1 MNRLEEIAARLAA
14 IATEAEAPGADLAA
28 LNAETTALLEERK
41 QLLEQA
47 QQRNALLG
55 RIANGELGTVVPGAT
70 GTQQPTT
77 ETRTREEI
85 LASPEYRTAWAKRLM
100 RRPDSAFTAAEQRAL
115 GAVLTT
121 TATTATT
128 ATSSVDGVNNGGLFI
143 PTDVLDSF
151 LNEVAL
157 LSPVFNDI
165 NRVNVSGIVS
175 LPYKKSVSAAKTRK
189 EGTANTDAEFVWAE
203 VKITLAEVSATV
215 RVTWKL
221 ETMTPDS
228 FINYLVNELVADHG
242 EQIIEQLIYGT
253 GTGNDTL
260 GITKHEV
267 IDGTYTEGAKI
278 LEVIETNLKKMNARA
293 KRGAKIYLST
303 DLAEAVTFSKDGNG
317 AYVLNPINSVGVNSV
332 ARYQVEV
339 DPYLHAGDF
348 LIGALKRNTL
358 AQFAEDVSVTKDV
371 SGRERIN
378 DYTSYSVIGIAV
390 KPGTILYG
398 KANKAAS

>member
-1 MNRLEEIAARLAA
+1 MHTLEEIAARLAA

-143 PTDVLDSF
+143 PTGVLDSF

-175 LPYKKSVSAAKTRK
+175 LPYKKSVTAAKTRK

-293 KRGAKIYLST
+293 KSGAKIYLST

-398 KANKAAS
+398 KANKAAG

>member
-1 MNRLEEIAARLAA
+1 MGRLAEIQQRLNA
-14 IATEAEAPGADLAA
+14 ITTELQADGADFDA
-28 LNAETTALLEERK
+28 LNAEADALIEERK
-41 QLLEQA
+41 VLLA
-47 QQRNALLG
+47 QQQRRNALLG
-55 RIANGELGTVVPGAT
+55 RIANGEVGTVIDGAD
-70 GTQQPTT
+70 GNPQPAA

-128 ATSSVDGVNNGGLFI
+128 ATSSVDGVNNGGLHI
-143 PTDVLDSF
+143 PTDVLDTF
-151 LNEVAL
+151 LNEIAL
-157 LSPVFNDI
+157 LSPIFNDI
-165 NRVNVSGIVS
+165 NRVSVAGIVS
-175 LPYKKSVSAAKTRK
+175 LPYKKSASAAKSRK
-189 EGTANTDAEFVWAE
+189 EGTANTDAEFVWAD

-221 ETMTPDS
+221 ETMTPDA
-228 FINYLVNELVADHG
+228 FITYLINELVADHG
-242 EQIIEQLIYGT
+242 EQIIEQFIYGT

-267 IDGTYTEGAKI
+267 IDGSYTEGTKI
-278 LEVIETNLKKMNARA
+278 LEVVEASLKKMTARA
-293 KRGAKIYLST
+293 KSGAKIYLST
-303 DLAEAVTFSKDGNG
+303 DLAEAVTFAKDENG
-317 AYVLNPINSVGVNSV
+317 AYVLSPINSVGVNTV
-332 ARYQVEV
+332 ARYTVEV

-378 DYTSYSVIGIAV
+378 DYTSYSVVGIAV
-390 KPGTILYG
+390 KPGTVLYG
-398 KANKAAS
+398 KATKASA

>member
-28 LNAETTALLEERK
+28 LNAETTALLEERR

-70 GTQQPTT
+70 GTQQPAT
-77 ETRTREEI
+77 ETRTREEV
-85 LASPEYRTAWAKRLM
+85 LASPEYRSAWAKRLM
-100 RRPDSAFTAAEQRAL
+100 RRPDNAFTDAEQRAL

-128 ATSSVDGVNNGGLFI
+128 ATSSVDGVNNGGLHI

-151 LNEVAL
+151 LNEIAL

-175 LPYKKSVSAAKTRK
+175 LPYKKSTSAAKSRK

-293 KRGAKIYLST
+293 KSGAKIYLST

-390 KPGTILYG
+390 KPNTILYG

>member
-28 LNAETTALLEERK
+28 LNAETTALLEERR

-85 LASPEYRTAWAKRLM
+85 LASPEYRSAWAKRLM
-100 RRPDSAFTAAEQRAL
+100 RRPDNAFTDAEQRAL

-128 ATSSVDGVNNGGLFI
+128 ATSSVDGVNNGGLHI
-143 PTDVLDSF
+143 PTDVLDNF
-151 LNEVAL
+151 LNEIAL

-175 LPYKKSVSAAKTRK
+175 LPYKKSVSAAKSRK

-278 LEVIETNLKKMNARA
+278 LEVIEANLKKMNARA
-293 KRGAKIYLST
+293 KSGAKIYLST

-378 DYTSYSVIGIAV
+378 DYTSYSVVGIAV